1 MLINKRN
8 FIDYTFLLLLL
19 AVSGIPYFS
28 TTVLYIPLFAI
39 FLISFLMR
47 GYKLDKE
54 FVYLLL
60 FLTIITV
67 SQTIVFDIF
76 SFQNSLGVYLRII
89 LAYLVVKILNEK
101 FLGYYINIMYYLA
114 MIGTLLYTTL
124 VIFPSAIPFM
134 KSIVPIFNFLN
145 ISGSIQQTLIVYNFN
160 ALEGFRNSGPFWEP
174 GAFGGYLI
182 LAIIFTFFKSDIA
195 DKKKK
200 LLVFTIALLTTLST
214 TAYIALA
221 VFLFFYYLRSIKN
234 IFIKLFVV
242 LIIIYGAY
250 YAFFNFDF
258 LGKKIETQLQTAKN
272 FSVYGSN
279 KNTQRFMDILRD
291 IHDFKGHEIA
301 GRGFNPYTRYS
312 YEPQEQIRTVGL
324 TDILVKMGTPFFIY
338 MMFLMYKSICAFVKN
353 SIDKKGTIYCIGGFL
368 TILMTLMSEVYFNFP
383 MYWSLLF
390 IFLIYKPQ
398 KESIMI

>member
-1 MLINKRN
+1 MTIDKRN
-8 FIDYTFLLLLL
+8 FVDYTFLFLLL

-47 GYKLDKE
+47 GYKVDKE
-54 FVYLLL
+54 FIYLLL

-89 LAYLVVKILNEK
+89 LAYLVVKILNKK
-101 FLGYYINIMYYLA
+101 FLDYYINIMYSLS
-114 MIGTLLYTTL
+114 I
-124 VIFPSAIPFM
+124 VAIPIYIVLIVVPGSVPVL
-134 KSIVPIFNFLN
+134 KSMVPTFDILN
-145 ISGSIQQTLIVYNFN
+145 ISGTQLETLIVYNF
-160 ALEGFRNSGPFWEP
+160 AHLDEFRNSGPFWEP

-195 DKKKK
+195 DKNKK

-214 TAYIALA
+214 TAFSALA
-221 VFLFFYYLRSIKN
+221 IFLFFYYYKSIQN
-234 IFIKLFVV
+234 IFVKILVV
-242 LIIIYGAY
+242 LVMAYGMY
-250 YAFFNFDF
+250 YAFFNLDF
-258 LGKKIETQLQTAKN
+258 LGKKVELQLRMAK
-272 FSVYGSN
+272 SAHVYGSD
-279 KNTQRFMDILRD
+279 KNTQRFMNILRD
-291 IHDFKGHEIA
+291 VKDFKGHEIV

-312 YEPQEQIRTVGL
+312 YRPQEQIRTVGL
-324 TDILVKMGTPFFIY
+324 TDILVKMGIPFFLY
-338 MMFLMYKSICAFVKN
+338 MMMLLYRSLCAVIEN
-353 SIDKKGTIYCIGGFL
+353 SFNKKGTIYCIGSFL
-368 TILMTLMSEVYFNFP
+368 TVLITLMSEVYFNYP

-398 KESIMI
+398 KESTTI